1 MKLIHNRFNL
11 AHKDDNYAAA
21 LSIADFLHSSKYQ
34 TLITKH
40 QTAGKSL
47 KRMRMRR
54 RIMIWTLMRM
64 DHRSRVYYYLTITK
78 SRLDESRKNG
88 SEAERSLARLGTP
101 QARTWHAM
109 GTREACHHHAI
120 HMPRRA
126 TLVPPLCPWHANLV
140 PRPAPLCAGRGA
152 HLACPWRAG
161 GLSLTFTQPSLFAIA
176 MLPTPKPM
184 QLGPQKL
191 NYCCSPQVHC

>member
-1 MKLIHNRFNL
+1 MNHNL
-11 AHKDDNYAAA
+11 A
-21 LSIADFLHSSKYQ
+21 L
-34 TLITKH
+34 
-40 QTAGKSL
+40 
-47 KRMRMRR
+47 
-54 RIMIWTLMRM
+54 W
-64 DHRSRVYYYLTITK
+64 
-78 SRLDESRKNG
+78 
-88 SEAERSLARLGTP
+88 AERSLARLGTP

-126 TLVPPLCPWHANLV
+126 TLVPPLCLWHANLV

-152 HLACPWRAG
+152 HLACPWRAS
-161 GLSLTFTQPSLFAIA
+161 GLSLTFTQPSLFAVA

-191 NYCCSPQVHC
+191 NYCCSQQVDCWLGLPQDYGSTNSKKKFHLPLCISLTLVTVISLQNFLQHLLQISLSFPNPWAGNFKLEVRKQLLLK